1 MKSEKWRSK
10 LVLKFTQQIMQG
22 KATPIDGLLVAL
34 DMVRQYS
41 RLTMASSS
49 YDRFTKG
56 LNDLLNQV
64 AESENLGNDLD
75 SFIDPSSPEF
85 DAAFAKEVIELRPD
99 WFSQRE
105 IDAVNAATRDE

>member
-10 LVLKFTQQIMQG
+10 SVLKFSQQMMQG
-22 KATPIDGLLVAL
+22 KATQIDGLLVAL

-41 RLTMASSS
+41 RLTMPSSS
-49 YDRFTKG
+49 YEKFTTG

-75 SFIDPSSPEF
+75 SYIDPSSPEF
-85 DAAFAKEVIELRPD
+85 DAAFAKKVIELTPD
-99 WFSQRE
+99 WLSQRQ